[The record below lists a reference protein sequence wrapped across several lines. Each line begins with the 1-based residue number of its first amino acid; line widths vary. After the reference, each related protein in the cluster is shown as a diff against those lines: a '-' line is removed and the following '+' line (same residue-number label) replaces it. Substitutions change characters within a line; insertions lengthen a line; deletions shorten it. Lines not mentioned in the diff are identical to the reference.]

1 VKKRSLSI
9 LLAMGLVLSLL
20 VGALGTASAQPNG
33 DDNDINGDEAT
44 SQVFFP
50 WVANGSDAD
59 GTGPY
64 YGTITLQ
71 NVHPGPNVLSIYVT
85 DEDNGW
91 VLADTIALQRFG
103 SITLSADQLGVP
115 EPGGAVW
122 VEGWASMGT
131 PGVEAGTV
139 CVVTANI
146 FGDLADLLDEIEEDE
161 FADLVA
167 ALVAAGV
174 GTTDVEVFFDISE
187 ELCDA
192 IGTAPGVFS
201 WWVTVGDD
209 IPEIPAEFGAV
220 AGVYKQVT
228 GDSPV
233 TNARTTSADDIVD
246 GYTGLNGNQITTA
259 TNEYV
264 VPIVQTN
271 NRWNTQI
278 RLTNFSNAGTTPYS
292 ITIYESG
299 GSGALG
305 PSVGS
310 FTGSFAAGD
319 TVTYNLLDEGFPE
332 EFVGSA
338 FIETNAPVGAV
349 AERVKDFTDMLI
361 MTTSRPVF
369 QDAGDHVAPLVF
381 QDWNFWNT
389 GIATANTGD
398 AAATV
403 TYNYHPPL
411 SGFTQDQR
419 NIAPRAMEFVYRPGG
434 QELGIGTV
442 GAAILRSQQP
452 HASTVDEV
460 KYFGELPDVGHA
472 MSYAT
477 VPWDDLAT
485 DGEGL
490 ALPLFQRGNP
500 LNDTG
505 DTSGIQLFNAS
516 ADNSVTFEMT
526 IYNTAGNPVAPTI
539 LQPITE
545 TLAPRANYTLYSH
558 DLAELP
564 VGFQGSVIIRVS
576 GGGALG
582 AVSNNVNY
590 AVQFDGSAAFNL
602 VNIPALPEVPE
613 VPVTTLVPDEDDVE
627 AVNPFY
633 GDDTIVEAIA
643 QALLDADTQ
652 YYAGATLDDVID
664 DITDDEG
671 NLISEEEFI
680 AFLAGEAIT
689 QAEADAL
696 VAAWLSV
703 NQHTVNYTVLVDGV
717 IDTEGEYEVVFTV
730 AGANNFVTDP
740 VEVVNG
746 TVALTYNATQAG
758 TDFINATIVDLDVDA
773 PQVTK
778 VWEPVEAPEPQGPGL
793 DLVVLVDGVPVET
806 IVGGTTVTS
815 QATVVDAAGEA
826 AEGIEVTFEYFV
838 GDADTPGATGNGT
851 TGADG
856 VATHDQLI
864 GQGAIGETVTVVAS
878 AEVDGVDVEDDYSFG
893 VTAGDV

>member
-1 VKKRSLSI
+1 
-9 LLAMGLVLSLL
+9 
-20 VGALGTASAQPNG
+20 
-33 DDNDINGDEAT
+33 
-44 SQVFFP
+44 
-50 WVANGSDAD
+50 
-59 GTGPY
+59 
-64 YGTITLQ
+64 
-71 NVHPGPNVLSIYVT
+71 
-85 DEDNGW
+85 
-91 VLADTIALQRFG
+91 
-103 SITLSADQLGVP
+103 
-115 EPGGAVW
+115 
-122 VEGWASMGT
+122 MGT

-139 CVVTANI
+139 CVVTATI
-146 FGDLADLLDEIEEDE
+146 FGDLADLLDDIDEDE
-161 FADLVA
+161 FAAIVN
-167 ALVAAGV
+167 ALTAAGV

-187 ELCDA
+187 ALCDA

-209 IPEIPAEFGAV
+209 IPDVDAEYGAV

-278 RLTNFSNAGTTPYS
+278 RLTNFSDAGTTPYS
-292 ITIYESG
+292 ITIYEAG

-305 PSVGS
+305 PSVGQ
-310 FTGSFAAGD
+310 FTGSFAGGD

-332 EFVGSA
+332 EFVGTA

-398 AAATV
+398 TAATV

-419 NIAPRAMEFVYRPGG
+419 NIAPRAMEYVYRPGG

-460 KYFGELPDVGHA
+460 KYFGDLPDVGHA

-500 LNDTG
+500 LDDTG

-526 IYNTAGNPVAPTI
+526 IYNTAGNPVAPTL
-539 LQPITE
+539 LQPISE
-545 TLAPRANYTLYSH
+545 TLAPRANYTIYSH

-590 AVQFDGSAAFNL
+590 AVQFDGSAAYNL

-613 VPVTTLVPDEDDVE
+613 IPVVLLDLEPDT
-627 AVNPFY
+627 ATNPFY
-633 GDDTIVEAIA
+633 DDDSIAFATA
-643 QALLDADTQ
+643 QALLAVDTQ
-652 YYAGATLDDVID
+652 FYAGATLDDVFD
-664 DITDDEG
+664 DITDDD
-671 NLISEEEFI
+671 NLISEEDFV
-680 AFLAGEAIT
+680 AFLDGAAIT

-696 VAAWLSV
+696 IDAWFSV
-703 NQHTVNYTVLVDGV
+703 NQHVVTATVYIDGEVADDDDFEIAFTVQGAHNFEETIDTDDGV
-717 IDTEGEYEVVFTV
+717 AV
-730 AGANNFVTDP
+730 
-740 VEVVNG
+740 
-746 TVALTYNATQAG
+746 LSYNAVQSG
-758 TDFINATIVDLDVDA
+758 TDFINASIVDLDIDAAQVTKIWEPATVDLDVDA
-773 PQVTK
+773 LTIAPIDGVNDFYDDIFLGRALAIEALDFVDADADGIYNFITDPTG
-778 VWEPVEAPEPQGPGL
+778 VDGDLDAYIDALVADGFTEDEIDLIVEAWLGVNVHIVTTTFVNQFGL
-793 DLVVLVDGVPVET
+793 PINIAGLVDTDFAVV
-806 IVGGTTVTS
+806 VTDDDDFAIAIDS
-815 QATVVDAAGEA
+815 IVVDP
-826 AEGIEVTFEYFV
+826 
-838 GDADTPGATGNGT
+838 DT
-851 TGADG
+851 G
-856 VATHDQLI
+856 VATISYTAVAAGVDTI
-864 GQGAIGETVTVVAS
+864 AVTAT
-878 AEVDGVDVEDDYSFG
+878 VDGVDYLVETTKTWEDVDDDNG
-893 VTAGDV
+893 NGNG